1 MKISMVDKITVFLA
15 ELISTGL
22 LIFLGCMGCVKSDI
36 FPNNHLQTTLNF
48 GLVIMILIQ
57 CFGCV
62 SGAHMN
68 PAVTLAAV
76 IYKLITPMVGVIY
89 VVGQFLGAFIGYGLL
104 KALVPANTVKI
115 AGAEHGLCVTTPT
128 SEISTLQGLG
138 IEFVLTT
145 VLIFLCCGVWDPRNA
160 KHHDS
165 VAIKFGLAVA
175 SLACTGGPF
184 TGASMNPARSFAPA
198 LWNADFTDHWIYWVG
213 PMAAALVASIAYK
226 AVFRR
231 EEPLEKD
238 SKLRAMEELPLR

>member
-1 MKISMVDKITVFLA
+1 MKLSVVDKITVFLG

-22 LIFLGCMGCVKSDI
+22 LIFLGCMGCIKTDI
-36 FPNNHLQTTLNF
+36 FPNNHLQLTFNF

-57 CFGCV
+57 SFGCV

-76 IYKLITPMVGVIY
+76 IYKLVTPIVGAIY

-104 KALVPANTVKI
+104 KALVPANTIKV
-115 AGAEHGLCVTTPT
+115 AGAEHGLCVTTVSP
-128 SEISTLQGLG
+128 EISTLQGLG

-145 VLIFLCCGVWDPRNA
+145 VLIFVCCGVWDPRNA

-213 PMAAALVASIAYK
+213 PLAAALIGSIAYK

-231 EEPLEKD
+231 EEPVEKD
-238 SKLRAMEELPLR
+238 PKLRAMEELPLR